1 MLERHGDWR
10 VCGEA
15 VDGVEAIQK
24 NRQLTPHLII
34 MDLSMPR
41 MSGLE
46 AASAILNESPKLP
59 ILMLTLYATSVFV
72 EQAHDAGIRGA
83 LSKTAM
89 HHLADCIEALLRGE
103 EFTFPAR

>member
-1 MLERHGDWR
+1 MLERHADWE

-24 NRQLTPHLII
+24 NRQLSPHLII

-46 AASAILNESPKLP
+46 AASEILKESPKIP
-59 ILMLTLYATSVFV
+59 ILMLTLYATRVFV
-72 EQAHDAGIRGA
+72 EQAHHAGIRGA
-83 LSKTAM
+83 LSKTAI
-89 HHLADCIEALLRGE
+89 HRLTDGIEALLHGE
-103 EFTFPAR
+103 EFTFPAS

>member
-1 MLERHGDWR
+1 MLERRLDWE

-24 NRQLTPHLII
+24 NRQLSPQLIV

-46 AASAILNESPKLP
+46 AASAILKESPKLP

-72 EQAHDAGIRGA
+72 KQAHDAGIRGA
-83 LSKTAM
+83 LSKTAI
-89 HHLADCIEALLRGE
+89 HRLVDGVEALLHGA